1 MKKAKRKPGEKRSQI
16 AAMPIRHAAD
26 GSTEI
31 LLVTS
36 RTTRR
41 WIVPK
46 GWPMKGLKDRDAA
59 AREAFEEAGIV
70 GKIGSKAIGRFHYW
84 KRRKTYFSY
93 VRVDVYALKAQE
105 FLDDY
110 PEKGQRQL
118 AWFSPEEAAMLIDE
132 PQLATLVRRFV
143 AKKN

>member
-1 MKKAKRKPGEKRSQI
+1 MGSKAYKQRKPRQV
-16 AAMPIRHAAD
+16 AALVYRIEAD
-26 GSTEI
+26 RQVRI
-31 LLVTS
+31 LLLTS
-36 RTTRR
+36 LDTKRT
-41 WIVPK
+41 IIPK
-46 GWPMKGLKDRDAA
+46 GWPMKGLKDRD
-59 AREAFEEAGIV
+59 EAFEEAGIV

>member
-1 MKKAKRKPGEKRSQI
+1 
-16 AAMPIRHAAD
+16 
-26 GSTEI
+26 
-31 LLVTS
+31 
-36 RTTRR
+36 
-41 WIVPK
+41 
-46 GWPMKGLKDRDAA
+46 MKGLKDRDAA

>member
-1 MKKAKRKPGEKRSQI
+1 MGSKAYKQRKPRQV
-16 AAMPIRHAAD
+16 AALVYRIEAD
-26 GSTEI
+26 RQVRI
-31 LLVTS
+31 LLLTS
-36 RTTRR
+36 LDTKRT
-41 WIVPK
+41 IIPK

>member
-1 MKKAKRKPGEKRSQI
+1 MGSKAYKQRKPRQV
-16 AAMPIRHAAD
+16 AALVSRIEAD
-26 GSTEI
+26 RQVRI
-31 LLVTS
+31 LLLTS
-36 RTTRR
+36 LDTKRT
-41 WIVPK
+41 IIPK

>member
-1 MKKAKRKPGEKRSQI
+1 MGSKAYKQRRPRQV
-16 AAMPIRHAAD
+16 AALVYRIEAD
-26 GSTEI
+26 RQVRI
-31 LLVTS
+31 LLLTS
-36 RTTRR
+36 LDTKRT
-41 WIVPK
+41 IIPK

>member
-1 MKKAKRKPGEKRSQI
+1 MGSKAYKQRKPRQV
-16 AAMPIRHAAD
+16 AALVYRIEAD
-26 GSTEI
+26 RQVRI
-31 LLVTS
+31 LLLTS
-36 RTTRR
+36 LDTKRT
-41 WIVPK
+41 IIPK

-84 KRRKTYFSY
+84 KWRKTYFSY

>member
-1 MKKAKRKPGEKRSQI
+1 MGSKAYKQRKPRQV
-16 AAMPIRHAAD
+16 AALVYRIEAD
-26 GSTEI
+26 RQVRI
-31 LLVTS
+31 LLLTS
-36 RTTRR
+36 LDTKRT
-41 WIVPK
+41 IIPK

-118 AWFSPEEAAMLIDE
+118 AWFSPVEAAMPAII
-132 PQLATLVRRFV
+132 PVMMGSFPS
-143 AKKN
+143 K

>member
-1 MKKAKRKPGEKRSQI
+1 MGSKAYKQRKPRQV
-16 AAMPIRHAAD
+16 AALVYRIEAD
-26 GSTEI
+26 RQVRI
-31 LLVTS
+31 LLLTS
-36 RTTRR
+36 LDTKRT
-41 WIVPK
+41 IIPK

-110 PEKGQRQL
+110 PEKEQRQL

>member
-1 MKKAKRKPGEKRSQI
+1 MGSKAYKQRKPRQV
-16 AAMPIRHAAD
+16 AALVYRIESDRQVR
-26 GSTEI
+26 I
-31 LLVTS
+31 LLLTS
-36 RTTRR
+36 LDTKRT
-41 WIVPK
+41 IIPK